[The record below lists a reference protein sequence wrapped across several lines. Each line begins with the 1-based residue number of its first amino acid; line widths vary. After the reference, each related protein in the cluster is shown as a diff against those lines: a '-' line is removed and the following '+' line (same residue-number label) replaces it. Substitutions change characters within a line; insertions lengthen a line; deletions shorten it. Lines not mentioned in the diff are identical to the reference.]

1 MCRLTI
7 TIDQSVHTLGPVFDL
22 IDATSFYVRSVRLAP
37 VARSPRADVY
47 LSLGG
52 GSKHELDALLAKIRD
67 LPAVE
72 TAGHILPAIWVS
84 GRPQLDRAAAR

>member
-7 TIDQSVHTLGPVFDL
+7 TIDQSVHTLAPVFDL
-22 IDATSFYVRSVRLAP
+22 VDATSFYVRSVRLAP
-37 VARSPRADVY
+37 VARSRRADVY

-52 GSKHELDALLAKIRD
+52 GSKHELDTLLNKVRD

-72 TAGHILPAIWVS
+72 ATGHVAPSAW
-84 GRPQLDRAAAR
+84 GPGNPERDRAAR